1 MLQFVNYK
9 KAYGSYPALQI
20 PDVNLNAGIYWIK
33 GVNGSGKST
42 LLKSIAGI
50 LSFDGDILLD
60 ETISI
65 KKHPVAFRKLVNF
78 AEAEP
83 LFPEFLTG
91 KEMIALFASA
101 KDAPKGQENPFIER
115 MQ

>member
-1 MLQFVNYK
+1 MLHFQKFEK
-9 KAYGSYPALQI
+9 RYGNFPALKI
-20 PDVNLNAGIYWIK
+20 DELTIKPGIYWIK

-42 LLKSIAGI
+42 LLRSIAGI
-50 LSFDGDILLD
+50 LAFDGDVVLN
-60 ETISI
+60 ENISI

-91 KEMIALFASA
+91 MEMISLFAAA
-101 KDAPKGQENPFIER
+101 KEAPQG
-115 MQ
+115 